1 MAEKKS
7 GAVDESKYVLAAD
20 YAHLCRVE
28 AEHSDLKDKTTAAS
42 DLIERASRLNTAQ
55 PLLCVRTHIPDKVLF
70 FFITT
75 RTHVCKGTR
84 LQNSDSLFS
93 LSEFVASSV
102 PCFRSAASTCCPP
115 PKIT

>member
-20 YAHLCRVE
+20 YARLCRVA

-55 PLLCVRTHIPDKVLF
+55 PLLCVRTHTPIKVLF
-70 FFITT
+70 F
-75 RTHVCKGTR
+75 
-84 LQNSDSLFS
+84 S
-93 LSEFVASSV
+93 
-102 PCFRSAASTCCPP
+102 
-115 PKIT
+115 